1 MGAFPPASSKEENI
15 MILVIGH
22 VKIAP
27 EKIAAVLPTLRATI
41 ATTRQEAGCILYA
54 FGEDVSEPGVLRI
67 VERWESWETLAAHG
81 KAPHMKA
88 WGEFL
93 KANATVLDREVIA
106 YEAGATKA
114 L

>member
-1 MGAFPPASSKEENI
+1 

-27 EKIAAVLPTLRATI
+27 EKVAIVRTALQTMI
-41 ATTRQEAGCILYA
+41 ATTRGEAGCVLYA
-54 FGEDVSEPGVLRI
+54 FAEDVVEPGCLRI

-81 KAPHMKA
+81 KAPHMKV
-88 WGEFL
+88 WSDFL
-93 KANATVLDREVIA
+93 KAHATVLDREVIA
-106 YEAGATKA
+106 YEAGTTKP